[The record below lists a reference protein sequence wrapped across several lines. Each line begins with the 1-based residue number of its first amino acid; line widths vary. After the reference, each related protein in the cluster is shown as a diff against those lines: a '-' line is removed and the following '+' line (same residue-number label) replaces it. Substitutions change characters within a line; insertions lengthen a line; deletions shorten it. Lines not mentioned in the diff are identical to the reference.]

1 MASSVCRE
9 RVAFHT
15 PKIWTLVPLI
25 AHVLLYLLMG
35 FFVCILLEIIH
46 IKFIF
51 IFVKRMFTVPVYT
64 FMTKMYLCFDAS
76 LGIFVLHDRIIKT
89 RKSMPKICKINN
101 EIWHIEVSTPKRF
114 VVLLFNAYNYIYSIQ
129 NTLAAVINYIE
140 AIIKQT
146 KQCIIYQNS

>member
-1 MASSVCRE
+1 M
-9 RVAFHT
+9 

-101 EIWHIEVSTPKRF
+101 DI
-114 VVLLFNAYNYIYSIQ
+114 LAY
-129 NTLAAVINYIE
+129 
-140 AIIKQT
+140 
-146 KQCIIYQNS
+146 